1 MPVFSNPTTTST
13 LPCGTMAPVEAIY
26 AESSRDTVQQYP
38 DKGVNA
44 SLNTIID
51 NTLGG
56 SDVF

>member
-1 MPVFSNPTTTST
+1 M
-13 LPCGTMAPVEAIY
+13 LKA
-26 AESSRDTVQQYP
+26 VQQYP
-38 DKGVNA
+38 YKGANA